1 MLSVSPTR
9 VPRLIIVPAEPL
21 GVLGVHRNARC
32 PAAAWLQRWGGALP
46 QYSPGHRDRVAYA
59 RQQLPPG
66 LALAG
71 AAFDGVGIPACVASG
86 ERAAEDVSK
95 SLEE

>member
-1 MLSVSPTR
+1 MV
-9 VPRLIIVPAEPL
+9 
-21 GVLGVHRNARC
+21 VLADD
-32 PAAAWLQRWGGALP
+32 LKLAL
-46 QYSPGHRDRVAYA
+46 DRVAFA
-59 RQQLPPG
+59 RQQLPAG

-71 AAFDGVGIPACVASG
+71 AAFDGVGIPACVTSG

>member
-1 MLSVSPTR
+1 V
-9 VPRLIIVPAEPL
+9 AF
-21 GVLGVHRNARC
+21 AR
-32 PAAAWLQRWGGALP
+32 RE
-46 QYSPGHRDRVAYA
+46 
-59 RQQLPPG
+59 LPPG

-95 SLEE
+95 ALAG